1 MTSEAVEE
9 AIVLAKRSADRL
21 VIDMADD
28 VLMLPD
34 DMLREGLEAMKQVCY
49 DDLVRLSEK

>member
-1 MTSEAVEE
+1 MTSIAVEE
-9 AIVLAKRSADRL
+9 AIVLAERSADRL

-34 DMLREGLEAMKQVCY
+34 DELREGLEEMKRVCY

>member
-1 MTSEAVEE
+1 MTSIAVEE

-34 DMLREGLEAMKQVCY
+34 DELREGLEEMKRVCY

>member
-9 AIVLAKRSADRL
+9 AIVLAERVAHKR
-21 VIDMADD
+21 VIDMADK

-34 DMLREGLEAMKQVCY
+34 DMLREGLEEMKRVCY